1 MRFDFAFCDSLYS
14 AYLLAVDPSG
24 DRAAVVYSFQRSDG
38 TENRTR
44 ARWQE
49 IKYTRAGRPFVT
61 FRGRRLSLD
70 LFMRVNF

>member
-1 MRFDFAFCDSLYS
+1 MRFDFAFCDSVYS

-24 DRAAVVYSFQRSDG
+24 DRSAVVHSFERSDG
-38 TENRTR
+38 TETRTR

-61 FRGRRLSLD
+61 CRGRRLSLD
-70 LFMRVNF
+70 LFMRLA